1 MRQPLIV
8 GLGRSGAGL
17 HTRALH
23 TARAGAPRLW
33 KGPVVAVDPRPAAG
47 GPVPDGVVRTRSLT
61 EAAALLTPAA
71 TVAHVCTPPD
81 TRPAVLAGLAAAG
94 FRDLIVEKPLAT
106 GLADLAAVERLRDA
120 HGLRITVVAHWLA
133 GELARRLRET
143 VASAEHGPL
152 LRVEAVQHKPRFL
165 RSLRPGDGHP
175 TAFDVE
181 MPHALG
187 LVRDLAGPAEVTGA
201 HLTDLR
207 IGAVVRPGMGSA
219 RLDLRHTGGV
229 RTRVV
234 SDLAAPVRERSVTL
248 TFARAAVTA
257 HFPLSA
263 DDDHAQL
270 VTGRGREVFRD
281 DALAA
286 FLTRTY
292 HRHATLDSGHPSWRA
307 AFDVQADVVR
317 LLVAAKAHCGHGTG
331 EVTRAAG

>member
-1 MRQPLIV
+1 MRQPLII

-23 TARAGAPRLW
+23 TARAAAPKLW

-47 GPVPDGVVRTRSLT
+47 GPAPDGVVLTRSLT
-61 EAAALLTPAA
+61 EAAALLTPAS
-71 TVAHVCTPPD
+71 TVVHVCTPPD
-81 TRPAVLAGLAAAG
+81 TRPAVLADLAAAG
-94 FRDLIVEKPLAT
+94 FRDLIVEKPLAA
-106 GLADLAAVERLRDA
+106 GVDDLAAVERLRDT
-120 HGLRITVVAHWLA
+120 HGLRVTVVAHWTA

-143 VASAEHGPL
+143 LASAEHGPL
-152 LRVEAVQHKPRFL
+152 LRVEVVQHKPRFL
-165 RSLRPGDGHP
+165 RSLRPRDGHP

-187 LVRDLAGPAEVTGA
+187 LVLDLAGPAEVTGA

-219 RLDLRHTGGV
+219 RLDLRHPGGV
-229 RTRVV
+229 RTRIV

-248 TFARAAVTA
+248 TFARTAVTA

-270 VTGRGREVFRD
+270 VTGARREVFRD

-286 FLTRTY
+286 FMTQTY
-292 HRHATLDSGHPSWRA
+292 DRHATLGADHPSWRT
-307 AFDVQADVVR
+307 AFDVHADVVR
-317 LLVAAKAHCGHGTG
+317 LLDTAKARCGHGTG
-331 EVTRAAG
+331 EAARAAG